1 MKAKHSDSLVK
12 NIHGRLAQL
21 GKKPVWISQN
31 SEVTNSTVSRM
42 LNKESSPSLD
52 SVYEVAK
59 AIGCHPADLLL
70 DEPPHISN
78 TLLGKLGK
86 LSEAD
91 LRVIEQFADQMLSR
105 IEPEKKSKNQY

>member
-31 SEVTNSTVSRM
+31 SEVTNSTVSRI

-59 AIGCHPADLLL
+59 ALECSVIDLLK
-70 DEPPHISN
+70 EETAAIPS

-86 LSEAD
+86 LSDGD
-91 LRVIEQFADQMLSR
+91 LRVIEQFADQILLR
-105 IEPEKKSKNQY
+105 VEAEKKSKI